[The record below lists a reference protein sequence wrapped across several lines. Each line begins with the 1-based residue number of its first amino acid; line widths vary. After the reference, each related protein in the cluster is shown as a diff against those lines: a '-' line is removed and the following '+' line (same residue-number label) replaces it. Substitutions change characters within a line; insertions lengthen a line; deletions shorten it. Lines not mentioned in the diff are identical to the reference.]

1 MKFYQKLYCKIK
13 IKTHRH
19 LEAVIISIMQSLP
32 TDRPQRERKYVLY
45 CAINKINI
53 PIPRF

>member
-1 MKFYQKLYCKIK
+1 MK

-19 LEAVIISIMQSLP
+19 LEDVIISIMQSIP
-32 TDRPQRERKYVLY
+32 TDCPQRERKYVLY